1 MFRTIEA
8 GMTPNESKIAE
19 IRAALKAE
27 PDNAELWLQ
36 LGMEYSQSLF
46 EESIKNYSMAIGLSP
61 FNGEYY
67 FHRGRKYLSTDQY
80 AEALADFHASL
91 RLDCK
96 DGQSWHYL
104 GVVLYYLEQYA
115 EAARY
120 FGKALEMNKK
130 NGVDCVWPEV
140 DWMWMSFMRAG
151 DSQSAKQALDLVA
164 DDAYSSAGD
173 MAYKKRV
180 RLYKGVDSIETF
192 MQNVSREDPLDTVT
206 ELYGAAN
213 YYMFISPDPQK
224 ATELLDATLAVKG
237 YENAFGWKCA
247 YHDREAGRA

>member
-1 MFRTIEA
+1 MTRRQSDVSQDQSGI
-8 GMTPNESKIAE
+8 TPNAQIAE

-46 EESIKNYSMAIGLSP
+46 EESIRDYSVAIGLSP

-91 RLDCK
+91 CWIV

-104 GVVLYYLEQYA
+104 GVALYYLEQYA

-120 FGKALEMNKK
+120 FGKALEMNEKERRRLRLAR
-130 NGVDCVWPEV
+130 GGLDVDVP
-140 DWMWMSFMRAG
+140 DARGRRRRRAG
-151 DSQSAKQALDLVA
+151 A
-164 DDAYSSAGD
+164 
-173 MAYKKRV
+173 
-180 RLYKGVDSIETF
+180 
-192 MQNVSREDPLDTVT
+192 
-206 ELYGAAN
+206 
-213 YYMFISPDPQK
+213 
-224 ATELLDATLAVKG
+224 
-237 YENAFGWKCA
+237 
-247 YHDREAGRA
+247 